1 MKRRDFLALASL
13 AGAAGVSLPVPYAF
27 AAAQGETSATG
38 AMGAVGAA
46 ARAARYSNLLIL
58 VELKGG
64 NDGLNTV
71 IPYANPLYRTLRPA
85 IGVKR
90 EQVVQLDERAALHPA
105 LEPLMPIWRDGR
117 LAIVEGVGYP
127 QPNLSHF
134 RSIEIWDTA
143 SRANEYLREGWLTRA
158 FAQASVPPGFAADGI
173 VLGSAE
179 MGPLA
184 NGARAIA
191 LVNPAQ
197 FARAARLAQPVSLRE
212 RNPALAHVID
222 IENDIVK
229 AADRL
234 RPHAGTPALAT
245 AFPGGPFGAS
255 VKTAM
260 QVLAACDT
268 PQRTPAP
275 GQGVAVLR
283 LTLNGF
289 DTHQNQPGQQAGL
302 LGQLA
307 QGLVAM
313 RSALIE
319 LGRWNDTL
327 VIVCG
332 VRPARARESEQRNRS
347 RHGRAAFRDGRAR
360 AGRAVRRAARARRA
374 RRQRQPACRRRFP
387 SALCDRARP
396 MVGARRGECAQAA
409 FRAAAV
415 AARLI
420 RGSGACAAEGG
431 ARQRRRAARHAIHSL
446 RIGVSAIR

>member
-158 FAQASVPPGFAADGI
+158 FAQASVPPGFAVDGI

-327 VIVCG
+327 VMTYAEFG
-332 VRPARARESEQRNRS
+332 RRARENQSNGTD
-347 RHGRAAFRDGRAR
+347 HGTAAPHFVMGGRVRGGLYGAPPALDALDGNGNLPVAVDFRQLYATVLGPWWGLD
-360 AGRAVRRAARARRA
+360 AASVL
-374 RRQRQPACRRRFP
+374 RQRFEPLP
-387 SALCDRARP
+387 LLRA
-396 MVGARRGECAQAA
+396 
-409 FRAAAV
+409 
-415 AARLI
+415 
-420 RGSGACAAEGG
+420 
-431 ARQRRRAARHAIHSL
+431 
-446 RIGVSAIR
+446 

>member
-13 AGAAGVSLPVPYAF
+13 AGAAGVSLSMPHAF
-27 AAAQGETSATG
+27 AAASAASG
-38 AMGAVGAA
+38 AKGAIGANGA
-46 ARAARYSNLLIL
+46 IDMAGAARYSNLLIL

-71 IPYANPLYRTLRPA
+71 IPYADPLYRTLRPT

-105 LEPLMPIWRDGR
+105 LEPLVPIWRDGR
-117 LAIVEGVGYP
+117 LAIVDGVGYP

-143 SRANEYLREGWLTRA
+143 SRADEYLREGWLTRA
-158 FAQASVPPGFAADGI
+158 FAQAGVPPGFAADGI

-197 FARAARLAQPVSLRE
+197 FARAARLVQPVSLRE
-212 RNPALAHVID
+212 QNPALAHVID

-275 GQGVAVLR
+275 GQGVAALR

-302 LGQLA
+302 LKQLA
-307 QGLVAM
+307 LGFVAM

-319 LGRWNDTL
+319 LGRWNDTP
-327 VIVCG
+327 VMTYAEFG
-332 VRPARARESEQRNRS
+332 RRARENQSNGTD
-347 RHGRAAFRDGRAR
+347 HGTAAPHFVMGGRVRGGLYGAPPALTALDGNGNLPVAVDFRQLYATVLGPWWGLVATS
-360 AGRAVRRAARARRA
+360 VLK
-374 RRQRQPACRRRFP
+374 RRFEP
-387 SALCDRARP
+387 LPLLRA
-396 MVGARRGECAQAA
+396 
-409 FRAAAV
+409 
-415 AARLI
+415 
-420 RGSGACAAEGG
+420 
-431 ARQRRRAARHAIHSL
+431 
-446 RIGVSAIR
+446 